1 MHPREQEHP
10 MRTGTYRDQT
20 GQLATVHTTAT
31 GYLVRYAD
39 GRVVSISTTATRCI
53 RSDSP

>member
-31 GYLVRYAD
+31 GYLIRYTD

-53 RSDSP
+53 RFDSP